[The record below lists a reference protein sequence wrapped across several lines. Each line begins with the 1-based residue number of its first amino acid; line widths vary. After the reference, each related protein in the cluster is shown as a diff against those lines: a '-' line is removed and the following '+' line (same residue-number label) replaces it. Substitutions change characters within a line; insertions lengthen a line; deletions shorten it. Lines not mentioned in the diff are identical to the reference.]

1 MKNIGSKEKHG
12 NFKGDIISISV
23 AETEQD
29 ILKCYPIMK
38 QLRTQLA
45 QSEFVA
51 RVQRQKAE
59 LGYVL
64 AFAHEEDQVK
74 AVAGFRVSE
83 CLCDGKYLYI
93 DDIVA
98 NEEDRS
104 KGYGGQLFDWI
115 VEHAKENGCMEIE
128 LDSGV
133 QRFAAHR
140 FYLRKRMKISSHHFS
155 LDLKEL

>member
-1 MKNIGSKEKHG
+1 ML
-12 NFKGDIISISV
+12 ISV

-45 QSEFVA
+45 QSEFVT

-59 LGYVL
+59 FGYVL
-64 AFAHEEDQVK
+64 AFAKDEGQVK
-74 AVAGFRVSE
+74 AVAGFRISE

-98 NEEDRS
+98 NEKERS
-104 KGYGGQLFDWI
+104 KGYGGELFDWI
-115 VEHAKENGCMEIE
+115 VEHGKENGCMGIE

-140 FYLRKRMKISSHHFS
+140 FYLRKRMKISCHHFS
-155 LDLKEL
+155 LELKET